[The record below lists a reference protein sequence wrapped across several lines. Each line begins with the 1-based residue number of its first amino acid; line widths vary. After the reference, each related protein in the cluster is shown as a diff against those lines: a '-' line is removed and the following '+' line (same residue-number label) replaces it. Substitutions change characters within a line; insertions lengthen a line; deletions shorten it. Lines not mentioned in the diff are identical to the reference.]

1 MDAVDFLMPMV
12 GELAGGSVREDN
24 YDILK
29 ESMPSGDELKWYLDL
44 RKYGGCTTG
53 GFGIGFDRYLQ
64 TLCGINNIKDT
75 IPFPRWPHHCS
86 M

>member
-1 MDAVDFLMPMV
+1 MPMV

-24 YDILK
+24 VEVLRHSIPEDLA
-29 ESMPSGDELKWYLDL
+29 WYLDL
-44 RKYGGCTTG
+44 RTYGGCTTG

-64 TLCGINNIKDT
+64 ILLGLKNIKDT
-75 IPFPRWPHHCS
+75 IPFPRYARHCN

>member
-1 MDAVDFLMPMV
+1 MPMV

-24 YDILK
+24 YEILK
-29 ESMPSGDELKWYLDL
+29 HSMPDHSGNLGWYLDL

-64 TLCGINNIKDT
+64 ILCGINNIKDT

>member
-1 MDAVDFLMPMV
+1 MEAVDLLMPMV
-12 GELAGGSVREDN
+12 GELSGGSVREDN
-24 YDILK
+24 YDTLK
-29 ESMPSGDELKWYLDL
+29 NAIPHGLEWYLDL

-53 GFGIGFDRYLQ
+53 GFGIGFDRYVQL
-64 TLCGINNIKDT
+64 LLGISNIKDT

>member
-1 MDAVDFLMPMV
+1 MPVV
-12 GELAGGSVREDN
+12 GELAGGSVREN
-24 YDILK
+24 NIERLK
-29 ESMPSGDELKWYLDL
+29 QSLPPGLEWYLDI

-64 TLCGINNIKDT
+64 LLLDVPNIKDV
-75 IPFPRWPHHCS
+75 IPFPRWAHHCA